1 MSKLCIATTQFACSW
16 ELGRNLDQAEQLVRQ
31 AAAQGAQVILLQE
44 LFATPYF
51 CIEQDHKHLA
61 LAEEY
66 GNSRVLKRFA
76 ALARELGV
84 VLPLSWFEKAG
95 NAYFNS
101 LSVADADGR
110 LLGVYR
116 KTHIP
121 NAIGYQEKE
130 YFSPGDTGFRV
141 WDTAFGCLGVGICWD
156 QWFPETARCLALQ
169 GAEVLLFP
177 TAIGSEPGAATPGV
191 GTLDSRDHWQMCM
204 RGHAAANIL
213 PVVAANRVGR
223 EVASNDPE
231 LAISFYGSSFI
242 TDHKGKKLVEAD
254 RDSTGVLVQTLDLPA
269 MREERLTWGIY
280 RDRRP
285 EMYGPLLGLDGRQTH
300 VRWTAR
306 GVHDE

>member
-1 MSKLCIATTQFACSW
+1 MSMLCIATTQFACSW
-16 ELGRNLDQAEQLVRQ
+16 DLNRNLDQAEQLVRQ

-66 GNSRVLKRFA
+66 SDSKVLKRFA
-76 ALARELGV
+76 ALAAELGV

-141 WDTAFGCLGVGICWD
+141 WDTAYGRLGLGICWD
-156 QWFPETARCLALQ
+156 QWFPETARCLALM

-177 TAIGSEPGAATPGV
+177 TAIGSEPGAAA
-191 GTLDSRDHWQMCM
+191 LDSRDHWQMAM

-213 PVVAANRVGR
+213 PVIAANRVGR
-223 EVASNDPE
+223 EVATNDPE
-231 LAISFYGSSFI
+231 LAMSFYGSSFI
-242 TDHKGKKLVEAD
+242 SNHKGKLLVEAD
-254 RDSTGVLVQTLDLPA
+254 RDSTGVLVQTLDLAA

-285 EMYGPLLGLDGRQTH
+285 EMYGPLLGLDGRQSH
-300 VRWTAR
+300 VRWMAR
-306 GVHDE
+306 GASDV

>member
-1 MSKLCIATTQFACSW
+1 MSKLTVAATQFPCSW
-16 ELGRNLDQAEQLVRQ
+16 DLNNNLDQAEQLVRE
-31 AAAQGAQVILLQE
+31 AAAKGAQLILLQE

-66 GNSRVLKRFA
+66 SSSSLLKRFA
-76 ALARELGV
+76 ALAKELGV

-101 LSVADADGR
+101 LAVADADGT

-130 YFSPGDTGFRV
+130 YFSPGDTGFKV
-141 WDTAFGCLGVGICWD
+141 WDTAFGRIGAGICWD
-156 QWFPETARCLALQ
+156 QWFPETARCLALM
-169 GAEVLLFP
+169 GAEVLLYP
-177 TAIGSEPGAATPGV
+177 TAIGSEPGAAAM
-191 GTLDSRDHWQMCM
+191 DSRDHWQLTQ

-213 PVVAANRVGR
+213 PVIAANRVGR
-223 EVASNDPE
+223 EVAPSDPA
-231 LAISFYGSSFI
+231 LQMSFYGSSFI
-242 TDHKGKKLVEAD
+242 TDHKGKLLAEAD
-254 RDSTGVLVQTLDLPA
+254 RDSRGVLVQTLDLA
-269 MREERLTWGIY
+269 VMREERLTWGIY

-285 EMYGPLLGLDGRQTH
+285 EMYGPLLGLDGRH
-300 VRWTAR
+300 LNARWNHP
-306 GVHDE
+306 GV

>member
-1 MSKLCIATTQFACSW
+1 MSLLKIAVTQMPCTW
-16 ELGRNLDQAEQLVRQ
+16 NLQHNLDLAEQLVRD

-51 CIEQDHKHLA
+51 CIEQDHRHLA

-66 GNSRVLKRFA
+66 ATSKLLQRFA

-84 VLPLSWFEKAG
+84 VLPLSWFEQAG
-95 NAYFNS
+95 NAFFNS

-141 WDTAFGCLGVGICWD
+141 WDSAFGRLGVGICWD
-156 QWFPETARCLALQ
+156 QWFPETARCLALM

-177 TAIGSEPGAATPGV
+177 TAIGSEPGAAA
-191 GTLDSRDHWQMCM
+191 LDSRDHWQMTM
-204 RGHAAANIL
+204 RGHAAANLL
-213 PVVAANRVGR
+213 PVVAANRVGL
-223 EVASNDPE
+223 EVANSDPA
-231 LAISFYGSSFI
+231 LHMTFYGSSFI
-242 TDHKGKKLVEAD
+242 CNHKGALLAEAD
-254 RDSTGVLVQTLDLPA
+254 RDSTGVQVCTLDLAA
-269 MREERLTWGIY
+269 MREERLSWGIY

-285 EMYGPLLGLDGRQTH
+285 EMYGALASLDGRTL
-300 VRWTAR
+300 TAR
-306 GVHDE
+306 WATQGV

>member
-1 MSKLCIATTQFACSW
+1 MTLLKVATTQMPCTWDLKS
-16 ELGRNLDQAEQLVRQ
+16 NLDRAEQLVRE

-51 CIEQDHKHLA
+51 CIEQNHQHMA

-66 GNSRVLKRFA
+66 RDSQVLSRFA

-84 VLPLSWFEKAG
+84 ALPLSWYEKAG

-130 YFSPGDTGFRV
+130 YFSPGDTGFKV
-141 WDTAFGCLGVGICWD
+141 WDTAFGRLGVGICWD
-156 QWFPETARCLALQ
+156 QWFPETARCLALM

-177 TAIGSEPGAATPGV
+177 TAIGSEPGSAD
-191 GTLDSRDHWQMCM
+191 LDSRDHWQMTM
-204 RGHAAANIL
+204 RGHAAANLL
-213 PVVAANRVGR
+213 PVIASNRVGR
-223 EVASNDPE
+223 EVAGTDAALQMN
-231 LAISFYGSSFI
+231 FYGSSFI
-242 TDHKGKKLVEAD
+242 SNHKGKMLAESD
-254 RDSTGVLVQTLDLPA
+254 RASTGVLVQSIDLAA
-269 MREERLTWGIY
+269 MREDRLSWGIY

-285 EMYGPLLGLDGRQTH
+285 ETYGALLSQDGRQLNA
-300 VRWTAR
+300 RWNP
-306 GVHDE
+306 

>member
-1 MSKLCIATTQFACSW
+1 MSRLTVATTQFACSW
-16 ELGRNLDQAEQLVRQ
+16 NLDENLNQAERLVRE
-31 AAAQGAQVILLQE
+31 AAAQGAQLILLQE

-66 GNSRVLKRFA
+66 GQSRMLKRFA
-76 ALARELGV
+76 ALAKELGV

-101 LSVADADGR
+101 LTVADADGR

-130 YFSPGDTGFRV
+130 YFSPGDTGFKV
-141 WDTAFGCLGVGICWD
+141 WDTAFGRIGVGICWD
-156 QWFPETARCLALQ
+156 QWFPETARCLALM
-169 GAEVLLFP
+169 GAEVLLYP
-177 TAIGSEPGAATPGV
+177 TAIGSEPGAAA
-191 GTLDSRDHWQMCM
+191 LDSRDHWQMCM

-213 PVVAANRVGR
+213 PVLAANRVGR
-223 EVASNDPE
+223 EVATTDPA
-231 LAISFYGSSFI
+231 LQMRFYGSSFI
-242 TDHKGKKLVEAD
+242 TDHKGKLLAEAD
-254 RDSTGVLVQTLDLPA
+254 RDSRGVLVQTLDLA
-269 MREERLTWGIY
+269 VMREERLTWGIY

-285 EMYGPLLGLDGRQTH
+285 EMYGPLLGLDGRH
-300 VRWTAR
+300 LNARWNHP
-306 GVHDE
+306 GV

>member
-1 MSKLCIATTQFACSW
+1 MSRLTVATTQFACSW
-16 ELGRNLDQAEQLVRQ
+16 NLDENLNQAERLVRE
-31 AAAQGAQVILLQE
+31 AAAQGAQLILLQE

-66 GNSRVLKRFA
+66 GQSRMLKRFA
-76 ALARELGV
+76 ALAKELGV
-84 VLPLSWFEKAG
+84 VLPLSWFERAG

-130 YFSPGDTGFRV
+130 YFSPGDTGFKV
-141 WDTAFGCLGVGICWD
+141 WDTAFGRIGVGICWD
-156 QWFPETARCLALQ
+156 QWFPETARCLALM
-169 GAEVLLFP
+169 GAEVLLYP
-177 TAIGSEPGAATPGV
+177 TAIGSEPGAAA
-191 GTLDSRDHWQMCM
+191 LDSRDHWQMCM

-213 PVVAANRVGR
+213 PVLAANRVGR
-223 EVASNDPE
+223 EVATTDPA
-231 LAISFYGSSFI
+231 LQMSFYGSPFI
-242 TDHKGKKLVEAD
+242 TDHKGKLLAEAD
-254 RDSTGVLVQTLDLPA
+254 RDSTGVLVQSLDLAA
-269 MREERLTWGIY
+269 MGEERLTWGIY

-285 EMYGPLLGLDGRQTH
+285 EMYGPLLSLDGRQLNA
-300 VRWTAR
+300 RWNHP
-306 GVHDE
+306 GV

>member
-1 MSKLCIATTQFACSW
+1 MLKVATTQFACSW
-16 ELGRNLDQAEQLVRQ
+16 NLDDNLDQAEQLVRQ
-31 AAAQGAQVILLQE
+31 AASQGAQVILLQE

-51 CIEQDHKHLA
+51 CIEQRHEHLA

-66 GNSRVLKRFA
+66 RDSRVLKRFA

-101 LSVADADGR
+101 LALADADGQLR
-110 LLGVYR
+110 GVYR

-130 YFSPGDTGFRV
+130 YFSPGDSGFRV
-141 WDTAFGCLGVGICWD
+141 WDSAYGRLGVAICWD

-177 TAIGSEPGAATPGV
+177 TAIGSEPGAAA
-191 GTLDSRDHWQMCM
+191 LDSRDHWQLTQ
-204 RGHAAANIL
+204 RGHAAANIM
-213 PVVAANRVGR
+213 PVVAANRIGR
-223 EVASNDPE
+223 EVATGDPA
-231 LAISFYGSSFI
+231 LQMSFYGSSFI
-242 TDHKGKKLVEAD
+242 TDHKGKLLAEAD
-254 RDSTGVLVQTLDLPA
+254 RDTRGVLVRELDLAA

-285 EMYGPLLGLDGRQTH
+285 EMYAPLLGLDGRQTH
-300 VRWTAR
+300 VRWNLQ
-306 GVHDE
+306 GVSA

>member
-1 MSKLCIATTQFACSW
+1 MAKLTVATTQMPCSW
-16 ELGRNLDQAEQLVRQ
+16 NLARNLDQAERLVRE
-31 AAAQGAQVILLQE
+31 AAARGAQVILLQE

-51 CIEQDHKHLA
+51 CIEQNHRHLA

-66 GNSRVLKRFA
+66 AQSQVLARFA
-76 ALARELGV
+76 DLAGELGV
-84 VLPLSWFEKAG
+84 VLPLSWFERAG
-95 NAYFNS
+95 NAFFNS
-101 LSVADADGR
+101 LAMADADGR

-141 WDTAFGCLGVGICWD
+141 WDTAHGRLGVGICWD

-177 TAIGSEPGAATPGV
+177 TAIGSEPGAQG
-191 GTLDSRDHWQMCM
+191 LDSRDHWQMTM
-204 RGHAAANIL
+204 RGHAAANLL

-223 EVASNDPE
+223 EVATTDPE
-231 LAISFYGSSFI
+231 LQMSFYGSSFI
-242 TDHKGKKLVEAD
+242 CDHKGTLLAVAD
-254 RDSTGVLVQTLDLPA
+254 REGTTVLLQTLDLDA
-269 MREERLTWGIY
+269 MAEERLAWGIY

-285 EMYGPLLGLDGRQTH
+285 EMYGPMLGLDGQRTH
-300 VRWTAR
+300 VTWQNTR
-306 GVHDE
+306 GA

>member
-1 MSKLCIATTQFACSW
+1 MSPLIVATIQMPCTW
-16 ELGRNLDQAEQLVRQ
+16 DLPGNLNRAEQRVRE

-51 CIEQDHKHLA
+51 CIEQQHQHLA
-61 LAEEY
+61 LAEDY
-66 GNSRVLKRFA
+66 AGSQVLKRFA

-84 VLPLSWFEKAG
+84 VLPLSWFERAG
-95 NAYFNS
+95 TAYFNS

-121 NAIGYQEKE
+121 NAVGYQEKE

-141 WDTAFGCLGVGICWD
+141 WDTAYGRLGIGICWD

-177 TAIGSEPGAATPGV
+177 TAIGSEPGAAD
-191 GTLDSRDHWQMCM
+191 LDSRDHWQMTM
-204 RGHAAANIL
+204 RGHAAANLL
-213 PVVAANRVGR
+213 PVVAANRIGR
-223 EVASNDPE
+223 EVATSDPT
-231 LAISFYGSSFI
+231 LHMDFYGSSFI
-242 TDHKGKKLVEAD
+242 CDHKGSLLAAAD
-254 RDSTGVLVQTLDLPA
+254 RTTDGVLLHSLDLAA
-269 MREERLTWGIY
+269 MAEERRTWGIF

-285 EMYGPLLGLDGRQTH
+285 EMYGPLLSLDGQRIHPHWNT
-300 VRWTAR
+300 REA
-306 GVHDE
+306 

>member
-1 MSKLCIATTQFACSW
+1 MSLLKIATTQMPCTWDLA
-16 ELGRNLDQAEQLVRQ
+16 RNLDQAEQQVRE

-66 GNSRVLKRFA
+66 RDSQVLKRFA
-76 ALARELGV
+76 DLARELAV

-95 NAYFNS
+95 NAFFNS

-141 WDTAFGCLGVGICWD
+141 WDTAFGRLGVGVCWD
-156 QWFPETARCLALQ
+156 QWFPETARCLALM

-177 TAIGSEPGAATPGV
+177 TAIGSEPGAAT
-191 GTLDSRDHWQMCM
+191 LDSRDHWQMTM
-204 RGHAAANIL
+204 RGHAAANLL

-223 EVASNDPE
+223 EVASTDPG
-231 LAISFYGSSFI
+231 LQMKFYGSSFI
-242 TDHKGKKLVEAD
+242 CDHKGKLLVEAD
-254 RDSTGVLVQTLDLPA
+254 RDSTGVWVQELDLSA
-269 MREERLTWGIY
+269 MRAERLTWGIY

-285 EMYGPLLGLDGRQTH
+285 EMYGTLSSLDGRHLNAHWNTQ
-300 VRWTAR
+300 
-306 GVHDE
+306 GI

>member
-1 MSKLCIATTQFACSW
+1 MSRLTVATTQFACSW
-16 ELGRNLDQAEQLVRQ
+16 NLDENLNQAERLVRE
-31 AAAQGAQVILLQE
+31 AAAQGAQLILLQE

-66 GNSRVLKRFA
+66 GQSRMLKRFA
-76 ALARELGV
+76 ALAKELGV
-84 VLPLSWFEKAG
+84 VLPLSWFERAG

-130 YFSPGDTGFRV
+130 YFSPGDTGFKV
-141 WDTAFGCLGVGICWD
+141 WDTAFGRIGVGICWD
-156 QWFPETARCLALQ
+156 QWFPETARCLALM
-169 GAEVLLFP
+169 GAEVLLYP
-177 TAIGSEPGAATPGV
+177 TAIGSEPGAAA
-191 GTLDSRDHWQMCM
+191 LDSRDHWQMCM

-213 PVVAANRVGR
+213 PVLAANRVGR
-223 EVASNDPE
+223 EVATTDPA
-231 LAISFYGSSFI
+231 LQMSFYGSSFI
-242 TDHKGKKLVEAD
+242 TDHKGKLLAEAD
-254 RDSTGVLVQTLDLPA
+254 RDSTGVLVQSLDLAA
-269 MREERLTWGIY
+269 MGGERLAGGIY

-285 EMYGPLLGLDGRQTH
+285 EMYGPLLSLDGRQLNA
-300 VRWTAR
+300 RWNHP
-306 GVHDE
+306 GV